1 MPKMKIVFPPLN
13 NGRNPDM
20 GLLIASFILLS
31 KEKGV
36 KCKLTLPT
44 EAIIEGDK
52 ETLLEILDE
61 LESTSTSTADNK
73 FAISVEFDGSDDKHF
88 TQEGELL
95 TPELVE
101 EARSREKSK
110 TRKKILHNMV
120 MKRLQRYVKK
130 EENSAENQTIGL
142 DQENS
147 KRQFEG

>member
-1 MPKMKIVFPPLN
+1 MPTMKIAFPPLN

-20 GLLIASFILLS
+20 SLLLASFILLS

-88 TQEGELL
+88 TQEDELL

-110 TRKKILHNMV
+110 PVR
-120 MKRLQRYVKK
+120 RYYI
-130 EENSAENQTIGL
+130 TWL
-142 DQENS
+142 
-147 KRQFEG
+147 